1 MLSGYVKYALLAGLL
16 MPGLSACEQASN
28 SADSA
33 ARDLTGS
40 HMVQQEKIIKNK
52 LNAISRQQQ
61 QRMRDMD
68 QDISEQ

>member
-1 MLSGYVKYALLAGLL
+1 MKYPLLTALLMLGLA
-16 MPGLSACEQASN
+16 ACEQASD

-52 LNAISRQQQ
+52 LDMINRQQK
-61 QRMRDMD
+61 QRMQDMD
-68 QDISEQ
+68 QQNHAQ